1 MTSLSSL
8 RFVLALAGASLLP
21 LSALPAKA
29 EVAGPYLAARS
40 ADIASDFREAS
51 HWLGLALEHDPAN
64 VTLLESLVVALTGE
78 GEVARA
84 VPVAERLAGL
94 GEAAPITT
102 TVIIAGKFA
111 AQDYA
116 ALLSDLPAAQI
127 GPGNLVN
134 QLLLGWAHIGAGSMS
149 EGIAAFDA
157 LNKAAGMELFGLYH
171 KALALAMA
179 GDFEGAAE
187 LMADEKNALFSTRRG
202 TFARIEVLSQL
213 DRFDEAKGLLDAG
226 FGDRTDPEIA
236 TLRARLDKREA
247 LPFETV
253 RTAQDGAAEVF
264 HILAGLMQGEAP
276 DSETLIQSRLS
287 EYLRPDHTDATL
299 LTASVLENLGRYEL
313 AVEAYDRIPAANPS
327 YLAAQTGRVTA
338 LYQSDRKAEAV
349 AGMTE
354 LVKAYPKYLSV
365 HVGLGDL
372 LRREERYGEAAAAY
386 SRAIELLGRPE
397 PAHWALYYS
406 RGIAWEQAK
415 EFGKAEPDFRKAL
428 ELNPGQPE
436 VLNYLGYSLLDRN
449 MKIEEAI
456 GMIEEAVRKRPR
468 DGYIIDSLAW
478 GLFLTGRY
486 EEAVQHMETASLLMP
501 VDPIVTDHLGD
512 VYWAVG
518 RHSEAR
524 FQWRRALSFEPT
536 EKDANRIR
544 RKLEVGLDQVLVEEK
559 LPTLDARRVKK

>member
-21 LSALPAKA
+21 LSALPLKA

-51 HWLGLALEHDPAN
+51 HWLGLALEQDPAN

-78 GEVARA
+78 GEVAKA
-84 VPVAERLAGL
+84 VPVAQRLATL
-94 GEAAPITT
+94 GQPAAITS
-102 TVIIAGKFA
+102 TVMIAGKFA
-111 AQDYA
+111 EQEYA
-116 ALLSDLPAAQI
+116 PLLTELPVAQI

-179 GDFEGAAE
+179 GDFEGAAA

-202 TFARIEVLSQL
+202 TFARVEVLSQL
-213 DRFDEAKGLLDAG
+213 DRFDEAKALLEAG
-226 FGDRTDPEIA
+226 FGDRTDPEITA
-236 TLRARLDKREA
+236 LRARLDKGEA

-276 DSETLIQSRLS
+276 DSQTLIQSRLS
-287 EYLRPDHTDATL
+287 EYLRPDHIDAVL
-299 LTASVLENLGRYEL
+299 LSASVLENLGRYEL
-313 AVEAYDRIPAANPS
+313 AVEAYDRIPAGSPS
-327 YLAAQTGRVTA
+327 YLAAQTGRVNA

-349 AGMTE
+349 AAMTD

-372 LRREERYGEAAAAY
+372 LRREERYGESAAAY

-397 PAHWALYYS
+397 QAHWALYYS

-415 EFGKAEPDFRKAL
+415 EFGKAEPDLRKAL

-449 MKIEEAI
+449 MKIDEAI
-456 GMIEEAVRKRPR
+456 PMIEEAVRKRPR

-486 EEAVQHMETASLLMP
+486 EESVQHMETASLLMP

-518 RHSEAR
+518 RHAEAR

-536 EKDANRIR
+536 EKDATRIR
-544 RKLEVGLDQVLVEEK
+544 RKLEVGLDQVLVDEK
-559 LPTLDARRVKK
+559 LPSLDARRAKK